1 MNAFRVESGS
11 RREFLEFMLLLFVE
25 RYVRSR
31 NNRVRDLSLFM
42 VRKKDELVTIF
53 VPSFVVCLFVC
64 LLPSFI
70 LSIF

>member
-31 NNRVRDLSLFM
+31 NNRVRDLWLFM

-70 LSIF
+70 LSIL

>member
-64 LLPSFI
+64 LLPPFI
-70 LSIF
+70 LSIL

>member
-70 LSIF
+70 LSIL